1 MQNFQK
7 TLEIKQ
13 ILIFYSLEPKKHSFS
28 ISALVGEDSDH
39 EGSQESHDSA
49 HIEEIVDVVSDQV
62 INLLNYTIS
71 KILKIFLKFR
81 KITTNINQLNFR
93 TLKSLKPPTRPTQ
106 TAATPTRPIPV
117 TILSLTTISAA
128 HSPLTPIP
136 FRSTRS
142 SDFAANSPKLPCAT
156 SLRTLAS
163 VPKSARHSERL
174 FENCEILKQNYNN
187 CQTSF
192 TNLKLRTALQS
203 CQNQS
208 NIFGK
213 ELYSKVPYAIWARLF
228 LQC

>member
-1 MQNFQK
+1 M
-7 TLEIKQ
+7 
-13 ILIFYSLEPKKHSFS
+13 
-28 ISALVGEDSDH
+28 
-39 EGSQESHDSA
+39 
-49 HIEEIVDVVSDQV
+49 
-62 INLLNYTIS
+62 
-71 KILKIFLKFR
+71 KIFSKFR

-106 TAATPTRPIPV
+106 TAATPTRPTPV
-117 TILSLTTISAA
+117 TIHSLTTISAA

-156 SLRTLAS
+156 SLRTRAS
-163 VPKSARHSERL
+163 APKSARHSERL

-203 CQNQS
+203 CENQS
-208 NIFGK
+208 NLFEKKCTVKSHTPYGRACFFSVKNQHNCESQNNLSDRPSSLSTPLKITNSAQTAPF
-213 ELYSKVPYAIWARLF
+213 LHFFDTRYSFP
-228 LQC
+228 

>member
-1 MQNFQK
+1 MGITRARKNHM
-7 TLEIKQ
+7 TLLTLRKLSTSS
-13 ILIFYSLEPKKHSFS
+13 LI
-28 ISALVGEDSDH
+28 
-39 EGSQESHDSA
+39 
-49 HIEEIVDVVSDQV
+49 
-62 INLLNYTIS
+62 
-71 KILKIFLKFR
+71 
-81 KITTNINQLNFR
+81 R
-93 TLKSLKPPTRPTQ
+93 TWESLKPPTRPTR
-106 TAATPTRPIPV
+106 TAATPTRPTPV
-117 TILSLTTISAA
+117 TIHSLTTISAA

-142 SDFAANSPKLPCAT
+142 SDFDANSPKLPSAT

-163 VPKSARHSERL
+163 APKSARHSERP

-208 NIFGK
+208 ELFEK
-213 ELYSKVPYAIWARLF
+213 KLYSQVPYAIWARLF